1 MQLDVQRGVLSRN
14 ATLVGTAF
22 ARMWSSIAISPQH
35 GDGLMADGSFHQ
47 HGPLLQSGSYGG
59 ALMTDVL
66 AFSTLAAGT
75 SFAIPP
81 APLAVLAAYLVNGQQ
96 YMLRGAGE
104 TAVWLIPPRGR
115 EIVRVPDKGT
125 FPWAEVA
132 TGIAALLT
140 HPGVPMAAEL
150 AEFQGRL
157 DGKAALPTQTRH
169 YPESDY
175 TVHHRPAFSN
185 DIRTWSSRTYNA
197 EARAF
202 PGVRFSGAYVW

>member
-1 MQLDVQRGVLSRN
+1 MQRGILSRN

-104 TAVWLIPPRGR
+104 TAVWLTL
-115 EIVRVPDKGT
+115 RV
-125 FPWAEVA
+125 
-132 TGIAALLT
+132 AA
-140 HPGVPMAAEL
+140 
-150 AEFQGRL
+150 RL
-157 DGKAALPTQTRH
+157 SASQTRERFRG
-169 YPESDY
+169 PKLQ
-175 TVHHRPAFSN
+175 PGLPL
-185 DIRTWSSRTYNA
+185 SSRIQGSQWPPSW
-197 EARAF
+197 RS
-202 PGVRFSGAYVW
+202 SGRD